1 MPKPRKWDLAL
12 LPEVVA
18 NSRSI
23 AQILEKLGLKPA
35 GGNYRSIQKMIKE
48 LNLDTSHLSL
58 NRGWS
63 KGLTIGPK
71 KPLAYYLVKGKY
83 TNSNSLRKRLINEG
97 IFSHKCNRCGITE
110 WNNVLCPLELEHK
123 DGDHLNNEL
132 SNLELLC
139 PNCHAQTSTY
149 RGKNKRQA

>member
-23 AQILEKLGLKPA
+23 AQILDKLGLKPA

-63 KGLTIGPK
+63 KGLVIGPK
-71 KPLAYYLVKGKY
+71 KPLSDYLVKGKH
-83 TNSNSLRKRLINEG
+83 TGSNSLRKRLLKEG
-97 IFSHKCNRCGITE
+97 VFTHQCNQCGITE
-110 WNNVLCPLELEHK
+110 WNGVPCPLELEHK

-139 PNCHAQTSTY
+139 PNCHAHTSTY
-149 RGKNKRQA
+149 RGKNIHSA

>member
-23 AQILEKLGLKPA
+23 AQILDKLGLKPA

-63 KGLTIGPK
+63 KGLVIGPK
-71 KPLAYYLVKGKY
+71 KPLSDYLVNGKHIG
-83 TNSNSLRKRLINEG
+83 SNFLRKRLLKEG
-97 IFSHKCNRCGITE
+97 VFSHQCNNCGITE
-110 WNNVLCPLELEHK
+110 WNNVPCPLELEHK

-149 RGKNKRQA
+149 RGKNIRQA